1 MGNAGFS
8 KALGRRDVVSSER
21 TCISSLLDSCLEGT
35 RINLSSL
42 NTKVEGYPIRP
53 WSELG
58 ASMRLSTFSVAA
70 ISVIRGSSAS

>member
-42 NTKVEGYPIRP
+42 NTKVEGYLSNI
-53 WSELG
+53 G
-58 ASMRLSTFSVAA
+58 GVASGMNV
-70 ISVIRGSSAS
+70 